1 MGFISAA
8 RQSSMSDQDK
18 VFQEI
23 KSIIADKLSI
33 SADEI
38 QLGSSFIDD
47 LGADSLDLAD
57 LVMAIEEQYE
67 IDFSNEDTDK
77 FRTVG
82 DVVNVIL
89 EQKK

>member
-1 MGFISAA
+1 
-8 RQSSMSDQDK
+8 MSDQEK
-18 VFQEI
+18 VFQEVRQ
-23 KSIIADKLSI
+23 IIADKLSLNPE
-33 SADEI
+33 EI
-38 QLGSSFIDD
+38 QLASNFIDD

-82 DVVNVIL
+82 DVINVIV
-89 EQKK
+89 EQAK

>member
-1 MGFISAA
+1 
-8 RQSSMSDQDK
+8 MSDDK

-33 SADEI
+33 AADEI